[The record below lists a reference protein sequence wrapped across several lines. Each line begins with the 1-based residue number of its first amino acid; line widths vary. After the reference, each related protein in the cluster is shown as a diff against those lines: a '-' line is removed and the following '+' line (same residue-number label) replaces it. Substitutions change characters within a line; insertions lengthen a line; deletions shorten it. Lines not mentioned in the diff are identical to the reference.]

1 MRIFRNIMM
10 GAVTLMSVA
19 AVGMGQSLTE
29 SVEGTEAEEPYLP
42 KSKEEMEQLKV
53 KAEQGDAQAQ
63 YEYGEALAE
72 AALSASRENMDR
84 EAYYEGLR
92 YLRKAHDQGY
102 AKAKVSY
109 LLYTMVL
116 VRDALDGSTQSA
128 CDLGDLYMDGAI
140 DEEFHPE
147 GIKWLQLAES
157 MEPYSESRT
166 KLVRAVS
173 MLRVGAEHGHVKS
186 QCALGECYL
195 SGYGVEPDPAA
206 AVELLNKAAEQGNLR
221 AQSLLGECY
230 VSGLG
235 VEKNEERALE
245 LLRHA
250 AEAGDSYA
258 QATYAVCC
266 ATGIGMKVN
275 PEEAIKWYK
284 LSADAGNAMAL
295 KNLGV
300 CYLEGFGVEKDAD
313 KAIYLLEMSAGMG
326 YPSALYHLGVCYY
339 HGYGVKQDLQEAFR
353 SWFRAAR
360 LNYGPAVELV
370 RQLIEDLNKA
380 KEEQGDPE

>member
-1 MRIFRNIMM
+1 MKIFKTIMT
-10 GAVTLMSVA
+10 GAVALVSVA

-29 SVEGTEAEEPYLP
+29 SLEGTEAEEPYLA
-42 KSKEEMEQLKV
+42 KSEEEMEQLKV

-63 YEYGEALAE
+63 FEYGVALAE
-72 AALSASRENMDR
+72 EAWSITRENMDR

-92 YLRKAHDQGY
+92 YLHKAHDQGH
-102 AKAKVSY
+102 AKARISY
-109 LLYTMVL
+109 LIYAMDL
-116 VRDALDGSTQSA
+116 VREALDGSAQAA
-128 CDLGDLYMDGAI
+128 CDLGDLYLEGAI

-147 GIKWLQLAES
+147 GIKWLQLAEE
-157 MEPYSESRT
+157 MEHTGARM
-166 KLVRAVS
+166 KRVRAVS
-173 MLRVGAEHGHVKS
+173 MLRVGAKHENAKA

-235 VEKNEERALE
+235 VEKNTERALE
-245 LLRHA
+245 LLRPA

-266 ATGIGMKVN
+266 ATGVGMEAN
-275 PEEAIKWYK
+275 PQEAIKWYK

-295 KNLGV
+295 KNLAV
-300 CYLEGFGVEKDAD
+300 CYLEGFGVEKDT
-313 KAIYLLEMSAGMG
+313 KKVTYLLEMAAGMG
-326 YPSALYHLGVCYY
+326 FPSALFHLGVCYF
-339 HGYGVKQDLQEAFR
+339 HGYGVKQDQQEAVRF
-353 SWFRAAR
+353 WIRAAR
-360 LNYGPAVELV
+360 LNYAPAVEVV
-370 RQLIEDLNKA
+370 RQLIEDMKKNNA
-380 KEEQGDPE
+380 EQGDPE